1 MVARRGRWM
10 IALLSLV
17 SLSCGVVLAG
27 RAPRHPDWTAR
38 LEMAGGVSLVTGLAM
53 VGAGLRTYCC

>member
-1 MVARRGRWM
+1 M